1 MTDQTFRHL
10 NTRLLTALLGAILC
24 VAWSYAGSAFAQGDA
39 LRSPAQPSEMAEHS
53 LVLDITRAGERLIA
67 VGERGHII
75 WKDDL
80 NSLNWNQSENPV
92 RVTLT
97 SCFFANANI
106 GWAVGHDGVVLKTED
121 SGLTWNM
128 QLNGFEANK
137 LMARHAIALQG
148 QAAQALNDAAP
159 GEDPP
164 LQEAFEDAESAA
176 QDASSFLEEGASR
189 PFLDVWFRN
198 EQEGF
203 VIGAFGLILRTADG
217 GESWTPWFDRLDNP
231 YLMHLNSIRK
241 IGQALYITAEAGA
254 LFRSGDNGQTWQRL
268 DSPYEGSLFGILGS
282 GDGRLITFG
291 LRGHVFQSL
300 DDGDSWVEIETGI
313 SSSLFGGAL
322 LSDGTAVLVGAQ
334 GVTVFIGQ
342 NGRVSEIQRAKNR
355 LPLSQVIALETQLLT
370 VGLGGIQAHP
380 LTHNQ

>member
-1 MTDQTFRHL
+1 MIDQAFRRL
-10 NTRLLTALLGAILC
+10 GTRLLAVSILTSLCVGWGFSALALAQGGAIET
-24 VAWSYAGSAFAQGDA
+24 
-39 LRSPAQPSEMAEHS
+39 PARPTEMAEHS
-53 LVLDITRAGERLIA
+53 LVLDITRTGDRLFA

-75 WKDDL
+75 WTDDL
-80 NSLNWNQSENPV
+80 NSSSWVQSKVPV

-97 SCFFANANI
+97 SCFFPGSSI
-106 GWAVGHDGVVLKTED
+106 GWVVGHDGVVLKTD
-121 SGLTWNM
+121 DGGLSWHI
-128 QLNGFEANK
+128 QLDGFEANK
-137 LMARHAIALQG
+137 LMSQHATALREHAQ
-148 QAAQALNDAAP
+148 QALDDAAP
-159 GEDPP
+159 AEEPE
-164 LQEAFEDAESAA
+164 LQEALEAAEYAA

-231 YLMHLNSIRK
+231 YSMHLNSIRE

-268 DSPYEGSLFGILGS
+268 ESPYDGSLFGILGS

-300 DDGDSWVEIETGI
+300 NGGDSWVEIETGT
-313 SSSLFGGAL
+313 SASLFGGTL
-322 LSDGTAVLVGAQ
+322 LPDGTAVLVGTQ
-334 GVTVFIGQ
+334 GTTVFIDPNAG
-342 NGRVSEIQRAKNR
+342 VSEIRQDNNR
-355 LPLSQVIALETQLLT
+355 LPLSQVISLETELLT
-370 VGLGGIQAHP
+370 VGLGGIQAQP
-380 LTHNQ
+380 LTHDR